1 MRTYQISAFLF
12 TTPLLSFV
20 IAPASVKAA
29 TFNFDQLRFIEP
41 RPIESN
47 VFLDFQGL
55 PSQNEGFVAFYN
67 QDADAL
73 DRGHRLVPLNSRAD
87 IPGVPDNAPYYGTG
101 RQGSPE
107 VPSTNATRTA
117 SLVNNSGF
125 SNFNSYL
132 TNNGIE
138 FSDIGFAFGQK
149 EGQDFTKT
157 WNLGAD
163 VIGEN
168 WFAEPDSPIEERIYS
183 ANPNDVELGLYNGTT
198 KIIDF
203 GYSDYYAVVDYGP
216 TTSFQDDIESNFT
229 DPITVNKVPNLS
241 SFNQGLADAFVKDVS
256 AAGNRVQIVNSFD
269 GDDLFQRSGNGF
281 DMFILPFPLELRV
294 VRAVPEKSLTWTLL
308 MFGVLAAISRRKK
321 ASNQVECKRF
331 LSK

>member
-1 MRTYQISAFLF
+1 MRTYSIPTFLF
-12 TTPLLSFV
+12 ATSFLSFAISPV
-20 IAPASVKAA
+20 SVEAA
-29 TFNFDQLRFIEP
+29 TFNFEQLRFIET

-47 VFLDFQGL
+47 VFLEFQGL
-55 PSQNEGFVAFYN
+55 PSQNGGFVAFYN

-73 DRGHRLVPLNSRAD
+73 DRGHTLIPLNSRSF
-87 IPGVPDNAPYYGTG
+87 IPGVPDNAPYYGSG
-101 RQGSPE
+101 RQSSPE

-117 SLVNNSGF
+117 NLVNNYGF
-125 SNFNSYL
+125 SNFNNYL
-132 TNNGIE
+132 TDNGIE
-138 FSDIGFAFGQK
+138 FNDIGFAFGQK

-168 WFAEPDSPIEERIYS
+168 WFAESDSPIEERIYS

-203 GYSDYYAVVDYGP
+203 GYSDYYAVVDYGL
-216 TTSFQDDIESNFT
+216 TNSFQDDIESNFT
-229 DPITVNKVPNLS
+229 DPITANKVANLS
-241 SFNQGLADAFVKDVS
+241 LFNEGLADAFLKDVF
-256 AAGNRVQIVNSFD
+256 AAGDRVQIVNSFD
-269 GDDLFQRSGNGF
+269 GDDLIQKSGNGF

-294 VRAVPEKSLTWTLL
+294 VRTVPEKSLTWALL
-308 MFGVLAAISRRKK
+308 MFGVLATISRRKK